1 MCIAIEAM
9 INMGSKN
16 VIFENDGWTVRTKDR
31 KPSAHFEH
39 TVAIRNGKAEILSTF
54 EFIKDNL

>member
-1 MCIAIEAM
+1 M

-16 VIFENDGWTVRTKDR
+16 VVFENDGWTIRTRDR

-39 TVAIRNGKAEILSTF
+39 TVAIRQGKADILSTF
-54 EFIKDNL
+54 EFVEAVLGNNAI